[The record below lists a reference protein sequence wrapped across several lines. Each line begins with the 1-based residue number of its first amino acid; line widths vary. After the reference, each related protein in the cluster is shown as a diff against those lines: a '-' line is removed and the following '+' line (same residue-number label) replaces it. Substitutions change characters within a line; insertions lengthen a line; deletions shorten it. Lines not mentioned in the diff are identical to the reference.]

1 VATVRQRPIG
11 PRSRPRSRGHRCRA
25 GVEALEPAHEER
37 ENGERATVGGADG
50 GGKKTEEALTG
61 VDTGSSGSGSV
72 QAAWGGSSSGSG
84 RR

>member
-1 VATVRQRPIG
+1 MVRQRPIG
-11 PRSRPRSRGHRCRA
+11 PRSRPRSRGHHRRA

-37 ENGERATVGGADG
+37 GNGERATVGGADG
-50 GGKKTEEALTG
+50 RGKKQRRRSPR

-72 QAAWGGSSSGSG
+72 QAAWGGLNSGSG